1 VVLLVLKRQV
11 YQALPKQLVVVIP
24 KYPVMT
30 KKVVI
35 QPVKEQDHPLAVI
48 PSQVMM
54 TKKIKLLLLLQV
66 NNFVR

>member
-1 VVLLVLKRQV
+1 
-11 YQALPKQLVVVIP
+11 
-24 KYPVMT
+24 
-30 KKVVI
+30 VVI

-48 PSQVMM
+48 PSQVMT